1 MPARAGREAPR
12 ARLALAGIRGGLA
25 ERELVGHRLAQREP
39 DALPGGAAVAAHAA
53 GRERGDRA
61 RERLRLLAGAAG
73 GDHAVGEA
81 EREGLARVDRAA
93 GEDQVE
99 GPGEADQLRQ
109 ADGAPVDQRH
119 APAAAEDAEDRAVSR
134 DPQVAH
140 ERELE
145 AARHRVALDRGDGGL
160 GEGHA
165 GRAHRPVAL
174 GPRVS
179 PRSVPRALRSA
190 PAQKTP
196 PAPQSTATRSE
207 SSASNSRKA
216 SVSARA
222 AGPSTAL
229 RASGRSITIVAT
241 VSLRSIRMAMV
252 RSPAAGPRPGSA
264 APSNLRL
271 SALRGQPG
279 RKAGLQWAGRHARGG
294 ADSVAV
300 RRRLRGVRGLRPRAL
315 AALAGR
321 RGARPGARPGLRH
334 RSEPAAPVAGVGRD
348 RPRPVLV
355 VAAAG
360 PAPCARGAAGRGERG
375 GPSVPRRVLRH
386 GAERPRL
393 L

>member
-1 MPARAGREAPR
+1 MV
-12 ARLALAGIRGGLA
+12 GLLKA
-25 ERELVGHRLAQREP
+25 MRVGP
-39 DALPGGAAVAAHAA
+39 I
-53 GRERGDRA
+53 
-61 RERLRLLAGAAG
+61 
-73 GDHAVGEA
+73 
-81 EREGLARVDRAA
+81 
-93 GEDQVE
+93 
-99 GPGEADQLRQ
+99 GPSPSAD
-109 ADGAPVDQRH
+109 
-119 APAAAEDAEDRAVSR
+119 
-134 DPQVAH
+134 
-140 ERELE
+140 
-145 AARHRVALDRGDGGL
+145 
-160 GEGHA
+160 
-165 GRAHRPVAL
+165 
-174 GPRVS
+174 RVS
-179 PRSVPRALRSA
+179 PRSVPRALRPA

-300 RRRLRGVRGLRPRAL
+300 RRRLGGVRGLRSRAL
-315 AALAGR
+315 AALAGC
-321 RGARPGARPGLRH
+321 RGTRAGARPGLRH

-360 PAPCARGAAGRGERG
+360 PAPCARGAPGRGERR
-375 GPSVPRRVLRH
+375 GPPVPRRVLRH

-393 L
+393 LLRAGCPAGPARGPARARAARPAPDAGARALDRAVEGPPPRLAAAGLDARERRMPSQPPPPARGRGERLRHRARRASLPRQPAPLRGGPARAESLGETRSWSVKRSSTRPGRSRGPWRPRTTPTWRKR